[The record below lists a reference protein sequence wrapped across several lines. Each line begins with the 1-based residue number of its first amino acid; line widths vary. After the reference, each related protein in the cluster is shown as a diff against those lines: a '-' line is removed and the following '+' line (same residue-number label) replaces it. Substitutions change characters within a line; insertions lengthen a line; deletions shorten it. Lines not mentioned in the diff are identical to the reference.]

1 MITPMRPRP
10 LFALLL
16 LALPA
21 SCDDAPTGGGAPAT
35 RGTNTV
41 TVADDDATMNAA
53 VAKAR
58 ETLPQF
64 LVALRSPTPAQRDFA
79 VKAGFTDGDA
89 TEYMTVTAVRPDG
102 PGFRGT
108 LNNDPTAVRDVKRGD
123 EVTVGV
129 ERVVDWSYVENGNL
143 VGGHT
148 LRVLRD
154 RMTPEQRKEFD
165 AASPFRME

>member
-1 MITPMRPRP
+1 M
-10 LFALLL
+10 LLL
-16 LALPA
+16 GLPL
-21 SCDDAPTGGGAPAT
+21 SCDEAPTGGGGPAT
-35 RGTNTV
+35 RGANTV
-41 TVADDDATMNAA
+41 AVADDDAAMNAA

-64 LVALRSPTPAQRDFA
+64 LAALTSPTPAQRDFA
-79 VKAGFTDGDA
+79 VKAGFTDGDT
-89 TEYMTVTAVRPDG
+89 TEYMTVAAVRPDG

-108 LNNDPTAVRDVKRGD
+108 LNNDPTAVRNVKRGD
-123 EVTVGV
+123 EVSVGP
-129 ERVVDWSYVENGNL
+129 ERVVDWSYVENDRL

-165 AASPFRME
+165 AASPFRID